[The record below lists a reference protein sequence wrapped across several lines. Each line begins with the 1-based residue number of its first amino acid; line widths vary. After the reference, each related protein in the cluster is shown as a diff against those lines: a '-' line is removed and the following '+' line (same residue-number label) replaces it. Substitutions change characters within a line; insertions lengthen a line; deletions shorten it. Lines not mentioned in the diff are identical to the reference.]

1 MVGQQQRG
9 YSAGNLIPERA
20 MKIAARQH
28 MLGFF
33 YLQTHQLSVDECVER
48 LQILAKK

>member
-9 YSAGNLIPERA
+9 YSAGKLIPERA

-28 MLGFF
+28 MLGF
-33 YLQTHQLSVDECVER
+33 LPPNSPTESS
-48 LQILAKK
+48 